1 MAAMSVS
8 EEDAKLASQCLDLC
22 QTLAGKSLAF
32 SFSLTIGSSFSFS
45 VDTRGKE
52 VSTPQKKK
60 KTPSTLRRDARR
72 REQFLRKKFDA
83 PNAASS
89 CHSEQVSK
97 KEAEAPVLKTPEKE
111 RSPPPMPDRSLTPV
125 LGEGREEPPSS
136 ALTPVAVEETM
147 EEELAEPTVDVA
159 YELSAASAPPKASSS
174 GPSPRRRTPC
184 HPRRSPR

>member
-1 MAAMSVS
+1 MKMAAMSQLS
-8 EEDAKLASQCLDLC
+8 EEDAKLASQCLDIC
-22 QTLAGKSLAF
+22 QTLAGKSLPF
-32 SFSLTIGSSFSFS
+32 SFSFNIGPNFSFS

-52 VSTPQKKK
+52 VLTPKKKK

-125 LGEGREEPPSS
+125 LGEGREEPTSS
-136 ALTPVAVEETM
+136 ASTPVEVEETM
-147 EEELAEPTVDVA
+147 EEEDHHISTVCKVCRWSVCPSVCP
-159 YELSAASAPPKASSS
+159 LWWKPPQ
-174 GPSPRRRTPC
+174 
-184 HPRRSPR
+184 RSPQ

>member
-22 QTLAGKSLAF
+22 QTLAGKSLTF

-45 VDTRGKE
+45 VDTRRKE
-52 VSTPQKKK
+52 ALATTRKKK
-60 KTPSTLRRDARR
+60 SPSTLRRDARR

-89 CHSEQVSK
+89 CHSEQVSE

-136 ALTPVAVEETM
+136 ALTPVAVEEYHHIS
-147 EEELAEPTVDVA
+147 TVCKVCRWFVC
-159 YELSAASAPPKASSS
+159 
-174 GPSPRRRTPC
+174 PSVCPLWGKSPQRTPQ
-184 HPRRSPR
+184 

>member
-22 QTLAGKSLAF
+22 QTLAGKSLTF
-32 SFSLTIGSSFSFS
+32 SFSLTIGSGFSFS
-45 VDTRGKE
+45 VDTRRKE
-52 VSTPQKKK
+52 ALATTRKKK
-60 KTPSTLRRDARR
+60 SPSTLRRDARR

-147 EEELAEPTVDVA
+147 EEEYHHISTVCKVCRWSVCPSVCP
-159 YELSAASAPPKASSS
+159 LWGKPPQ
-174 GPSPRRRTPC
+174 
-184 HPRRSPR
+184 RSPQ